1 VRAVLRHAH
10 CRRRMQDRRS
20 IIFTSAALAAS
31 PALAQFRVEISG
43 VGATRIPVAIGRF
56 RNEDVSGQTVA
67 AIVRADLERS
77 GRFRFVESSTALD
90 ETSQPDMTEWRGRSV
105 DALAAGSATR
115 LADGR
120 IDLRYKLWE
129 VVKGSDL
136 GGQSFA
142 VVPGDVRLA
151 SHRIADAIY
160 EKLTGERGVFATRI
174 AYVTKAGTR
183 YTLRVTDA
191 DGEGGQVALTSPEP
205 IISPAWSPDGREVAY
220 VSFETQKAVVWV
232 QDLSTGQRR
241 PIANFR
247 GSNSAPAWTVDGKF
261 VAATLSQAG
270 GSQIFLISREG
281 GTPRRLTN
289 STAIDTEPTFSPD
302 GKSLYFVSDRGGG
315 PQIYRMPA
323 DGGDAARVTFV
334 GSYNVSPSIS
344 PDGRTMTFVTRTNA
358 GYQIA
363 TQDLGGGGGGVTTL
377 TDTNSDESPSFA
389 PNGKLIIYASR
400 SQGQDVL
407 MTTTLDGK
415 IKTRLLATNV
425 DVREPMWGPY
435 GR

>member
-1 VRAVLRHAH
+1 MTD
-10 CRRRMQDRRS
+10 RRRLLLS
-20 IIFTSAALAAS
+20 SAAAVAALPAS
-31 PALAQFRVEISG
+31 PSWAQFRVEISG

-56 RNEDVSGQTVA
+56 RNEDAANQQVA
-67 AIVRADLERS
+67 AIIRADLERS
-77 GRFRFVESSTALD
+77 GRFRLVESTQALD
-90 ETSQPDMTEWRGRSV
+90 ETSQPVMNDWRSRAV

-120 IDLRYKLWE
+120 IDLRYKLWD
-129 VVKGSDL
+129 VVKGTDL

-142 VVPGDVRLA
+142 VVPADVRLA

-174 AYVTKAGTR
+174 AYVVKAGQR

-205 IISPAWSPDGREVAY
+205 IISPAWSPDGREIAY

-232 QDLSTGQRR
+232 QDLSTGARR

-247 GSNSAPAWTVDGKF
+247 GSNSAPAWTVDGRS

-270 GSQIFLISREG
+270 GSQIYLISREG
-281 GTPRRLTN
+281 GTPQRLTN
-289 STAIDTEPTFSPD
+289 SAAIDTEPVYAPD
-302 GKSLYFVSDRGGG
+302 GKALYFVSDRGGG

-323 DGGDAARVTFV
+323 AGGDATRVTFN
-334 GSYNVSPSIS
+334 GSYNVSPAIS
-344 PDGRTMTFVTRTNA
+344 PDGKLLAFITRTGG
-358 GYQIA
+358 GYQLA
-363 TQDLGGGGGGVTTL
+363 LQDLSGGGGVMML
-377 TDTNSDESPSFA
+377 TDTSADESPSFA
-389 PNGKLIIYASR
+389 PNGKLLIYASR
-400 SQGQDVL
+400 AGGQDVL

-425 DVREPMWGPY
+425 DVREPVWGPY